1 MKRKLTKIFFKM
13 VESNGKK
20 IMPPCCQCEGAGA
33 TCYGKMRGPGCW
45 RCLQWKIGC
54 SVVEAKKR
62 KGKEME
68 VIKVKQSGKGN
79 RVEMGEMDRRTEA
92 MEAMVTEMRR
102 IADGVEALVAGQQ
115 EIIAGIDRVVE
126 EQRSLGIEVE
136 VLRRKIEEGMGE
148 KSKGKE
154 KETEKGKGKEK
165 GVETERITEEMM
177 MEGDGEEM
185 DGDGED
191 EAGSAPVS

>member
-20 IMPPCCQCEGAGA
+20 IMPPCHQCEGAGA
-33 TCYGKMRGPGCW
+33 TCYRKTHGPGCW
-45 RCLQWKIGC
+45 RCSQWKIGC
-54 SVVEAKKR
+54 SMVEAKKR
-62 KGKEME
+62 KGKETE
-68 VIKVKQSGKGN
+68 VIKVKQSGKEN
-79 RVEMGEMDRRTEA
+79 RVETGETDRRTEA

-102 IADGVEALVAGQQ
+102 IADEVEALVAGQQ

-126 EQRSLGIEVE
+126 EQRLLGFGVE
-136 VLRRKIEEGMGE
+136 VLWRKIEEGMGE

-154 KETEKGKGKEK
+154 KKTEKGKGKEK
-165 GVETERITEEMM
+165 GVETERITEETM
-177 MEGDGEEM
+177 MERDGEET

-191 EAGSAPVS
+191 EAGSAPIS